1 MSGGQRQDGPAP
13 SHATRIEDRTETS
26 GVCGECGKAGNVHW
40 SAMHVGWR
48 CRACHPG
55 RSWQRPVKAA
65 GPDPFDSSRP
75 IMSPSRGKR
84 PPAGKDDYDLT
95 KYEESEEESD
105 E

>member
-1 MSGGQRQDGPAP
+1 
-13 SHATRIEDRTETS
+13 
-26 GVCGECGKAGNVHW
+26 
-40 SAMHVGWR
+40 
-48 CRACHPG
+48 
-55 RSWQRPVKAA
+55 VKAA

-75 IMSPSRGKR
+75 IISPSRGKR